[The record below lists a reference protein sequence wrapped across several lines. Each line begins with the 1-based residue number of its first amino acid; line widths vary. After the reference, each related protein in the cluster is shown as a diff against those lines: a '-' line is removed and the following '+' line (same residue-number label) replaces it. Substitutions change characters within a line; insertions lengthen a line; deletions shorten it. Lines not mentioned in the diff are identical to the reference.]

1 MNREEIRKWL
11 FENLQETFPEKD
23 LSVLG
28 DDDNMIKTLN
38 IESLHFIKVMSKMN
52 KYLKKNFSFKVP
64 QEDQKAFITIRG
76 CLDYLE
82 PKMKEMVPSS

>member
-1 MNREEIRKWL
+1 MNREAIRQWL
-11 FENLQETFPEKD
+11 LDNLHETFPEKD

-28 DDDNMIKTLN
+28 DDDNMIKTLK

-52 KYLKKNFSFKVP
+52 KYLKTNYGFKVP
-64 QEDQKAFITIRG
+64 QEDQKLFITIRG

-82 PKMKEMVPSS
+82 SRMKQPASA

>member
-1 MNREEIRKWL
+1 MNREEIKTWL
-11 FENLQETFPEKD
+11 FSNLQETFPDKD
-23 LSVLG
+23 LAVLG
-28 DDDNMIKTLN
+28 DDDNMIKALK

-52 KYLKKNFSFKVP
+52 KYLKTNFAFKVP

-82 PKMKEMVPSS
+82 PKMKEPAASS